1 MADTYDIRLNPK
13 SNKKG
18 FGRVRKTVIKKAN
31 GLHIWGADI
40 YFVVRYHGR
49 YLEYS
54 SLNDPS
60 WPPNHNQVVSATLT
74 MIVLVRRSLNTVL
87 GSQLS
92 CTKYSVTVKVT
103 LTRSCFYALNTEQG
117 LQPLARL
124 DEASLLAACSLVAA
138 LEESCSLMRTAL
150 FSKTIVLDDDFP

>member
-1 MADTYDIRLNPK
+1 MAETYDIRLNPK
-13 SNKKG
+13 SKKKG
-18 FGRVRKTVIKKAN
+18 FGRVLKTVIKKAN

-40 YFVVRYHGR
+40 YLVVRYHGR
-49 YLEYS
+49 YHEYS
-54 SLNDPS
+54 SLNDPG
-60 WPPNHNQVVSATLT
+60 WPPNRNQVVSATLA
-74 MIVLVRRSLNTVL
+74 MIVLLNRSLNIVP

-92 CTKYSVTVKVT
+92 SAKYSVTVKVS
-103 LTRSCFYALNTEQG
+103 LTRSCFYVLNTEQG
-117 LQPLARL
+117 LQPLTRP